1 MANFWESLA
10 QAAIISAALN
20 EEQKAAAKKQMKQ
33 QQQQP
38 HRKRRHRGGGNGGSY
53 TLAAA
58 LQAQTWDQ
66 DRIKVCKQFNGTLSA
81 IDFAKALNTFTYDS
95 SAISA
100 GRILLPRVTD
110 RWAVSA
116 ALHDHTS
123 LNDWDIRKLS

>member
-10 QAAIISAALN
+10 QAAIISAALK
-20 EEQKAAAKKQMKQ
+20 EEQKAAAKKMQ
-33 QQQQP
+33 QQKEQP
-38 HRKRRHRGGGNGGSY
+38 HRKRRHGGGGGNGSY
-53 TLAAA
+53 TLSAA
-58 LQAQTWDQ
+58 LKAQTWDQ
-66 DRIKVCKQFNGTLSA
+66 DRLKVCTQFNGTLSA
-81 IDFAKALNTFTYDS
+81 IEFAKALNTFTFDS

-100 GRILLPRVTD
+100 GKMLLPRVTD